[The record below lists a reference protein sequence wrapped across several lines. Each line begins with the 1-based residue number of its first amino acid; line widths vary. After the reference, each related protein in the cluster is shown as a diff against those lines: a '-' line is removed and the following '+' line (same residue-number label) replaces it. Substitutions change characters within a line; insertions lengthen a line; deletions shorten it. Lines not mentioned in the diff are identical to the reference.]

1 MRQHRVLHNN
11 PTILSL
17 VKTCDN
23 TSNIKLSLVL
33 RMPYREILVDL
44 FKDKKILGVLI
55 LDPSGNIWHHVGIF
69 PQAND
74 RYVDGYYLI
83 YEWVTYPASITV
95 AGVQYLSLMNSY
107 PDYWLLSAIK
117 GEGSLIL
124 QKTLKNYYFLCYLDE
139 SIDAAEIQK
148 EIKIMA
154 DLFDQGV

>member
-1 MRQHRVLHNN
+1 
-11 PTILSL
+11 
-17 VKTCDN
+17 
-23 TSNIKLSLVL
+23 
-33 RMPYREILVDL
+33 MPYREILVDL
-44 FKDKKILGVLI
+44 FNKKTILGILI

-83 YEWVTYPASITV
+83 YEWVTYPASIEV
-95 AGVQYLSLMNSY
+95 AGVQYLSLLNSY
-107 PDYWLLSAIK
+107 PEYWLLSAIK

-124 QKTLKNYYFLCYLDE
+124 QKSVKNYYFLVYLDE
-139 SIDAAEIQK
+139 SKEPAEIQK

>member
-1 MRQHRVLHNN
+1 
-11 PTILSL
+11 
-17 VKTCDN
+17 
-23 TSNIKLSLVL
+23 
-33 RMPYREILVDL
+33 MPYREILVDL
-44 FKDKKILGVLI
+44 FNKKKALGVLI

-83 YEWVTYPASITV
+83 YEWVTYPASIEV
-95 AGVQYLSLMNSY
+95 AGVQYLSLLNSY
-107 PDYWLLSAIK
+107 PKYWLLSAIK

-124 QKTLKNYYFLCYLDE
+124 QKSAKNYYFLVYLDE
-139 SIDAAEIQK
+139 SKEPAEIQK